1 MDKSCAVHVIIALI
15 PIVGIVMGSIVVFFY
30 LLWDHKRKTLLIQA
44 RLYSRPTFDLL
55 SFSLLTC
62 ILLLSVGIALTV
74 VFAVALGLSL
84 GLLFSHYQDA
94 GAILCVHPLLQCCPP
109 VPPEVSAFRV
119 LLLQRYSKSGC
130 SR

>member
-1 MDKSCAVHVIIALI
+1 MDKSGAVHVIIALI

-55 SFSLLTC
+55 SFSLLTG

-84 GLLFSHYQDA
+84 GLL
-94 GAILCVHPLLQCCPP
+94 GGIIPLALGIG
-109 VPPEVSAFRV
+109 
-119 LLLQRYSKSGC
+119 LLVYYTMKRSDRKL
-130 SR
+130 